1 MATARLPAAPGRV
14 AALLGGLLALLLAPP
29 APAAEPFPADYPVE
43 EVLPEGGRSLGELE
57 GEPPAAPVY
66 RGQREGRGEGGGGK
80 VVGYVFVTDQV
91 VHIPAYSGK
100 PVNMLVG
107 MDTEGTITG
116 AKVLHHEEPILKI
129 GIPEHTLFD
138 FAEQFAGIHA
148 TDHPQ
153 VGGGGDE
160 SVDLDGISGATVTVM
175 AVNDTVMAAAREVAR
190 SRDIIAGRAVAER
203 EPATIKTDRFAEK
216 SWEELLGEG
225 SIRRLHLTAGEV
237 SKRFEEADVA
247 EAWSGSELADLT
259 GEDPFIELYYTYL
272 NAPTV
277 GRNLLGDSRYQRVM
291 DGLAEG
297 EHALLF
303 MGTGPYSF
311 KGSGYV
317 RGGIFDRIRVE
328 QGLDTITFQDLD
340 HDRIRDI
347 APEGHPDFTEVG
359 IFTIRKKFG
368 FDPGSAWDLILRV
381 GRSVSP
387 TEREFVNFTARYQL
401 PGEYYEAA
409 EQPAAQAAGPMSTWK
424 RVWLDKPVQIGIL
437 VAALTLLTAIMV
449 FQEWLAKRPRVLF
462 YVRRGFLLFT
472 LLWIGWYALA
482 QLSVVNVLT
491 FVNAL
496 FGDFSWSTFLMD
508 PLVFILWTFVAVS
521 LLLWGRGVFCG
532 WLCPFGALQDYAN
545 YIGRYILR
553 LPQIHFPF
561 KVHERLWAI
570 KYVILL
576 VLFGISLQSMSAAEK
591 YAEVE
596 PFKTAITMHFFR
608 EWGFVLY
615 AGVLVVASAFQHKF
629 YCRYLCPLGAA
640 LAIPARIRLFDWLK
654 RHKECGTPCQICAN
668 ECEVQAIHPEGHINP
683 NECHFCLDC
692 QSTYWNEYK
701 CPPMVQRRKRRERG
715 PKAREKAKEMEEALG
730 YPASGE
736 EYRVKPVDD

>member
-1 MATARLPAAPGRV
+1 LPGLS
-14 AALLGGLLALLLAPP
+14 ALLAGLALLALGMGS
-29 APAAEPFPADYPVE
+29 AAGQPFAEQYPVE
-43 EVLPEGGRSLGELE
+43 AVMPENGRSVGEAR

-66 RGQREGRGEGGGGK
+66 KGKRQGAGPGKGGK

-100 PVNMLVG
+100 PVVMLVG

-116 AKVLHHEEPILKI
+116 AEVLHHEEPILKI

-138 FAEQFAGIHA
+138 FADQFTGVHV
-148 TDHPQ
+148 TDHPK
-153 VGGGGDE
+153 VGGGD
-160 SVDLDGISGATVTVM
+160 SKQVIALDGISGATVTVM

-190 SRDIIAGRAVAER
+190 SRGIIEGPVMTKR
-203 EPATIKTDRFAEK
+203 EPASIKTDLFQEK
-216 SWEELLGEG
+216 TWSELLGEG
-225 SIRRLHLTAGEV
+225 SIRRLSLTAEQV
-237 SKRFEEADVA
+237 NQRFA
-247 EAWSGSELADLT
+247 EQGITEQWSGAGLADLE
-259 GEDPFIELYYTYL
+259 GEDTFIDLYYAYL

-277 GRNLLGDSRYQRVM
+277 GRNLLGQSRYNRLM
-291 DGLAEG
+291 NNLEEG
-297 EHALLF
+297 EHALLI

-317 RGGIFDRIRVE
+317 RGGIFDRIRIE
-328 QGLDTITFQDLD
+328 QGIDTITFQDLD
-340 HDRIRDI
+340 HQRIGDI
-347 APEGHPDFTEVG
+347 AAGGHPEFMEVG
-359 IFTIRKKFG
+359 IFTIRDKFE
-368 FDPGSAWDLILRV
+368 FDPGSAWDLVLRV
-381 GRSVSP
+381 GRSVTP
-387 TEREFVNFTARYQL
+387 LKREFVNFNGRYQL
-401 PGEYYEAA
+401 PDPYYVAA
-409 EQPAAQAAGPMSTWK
+409 EPPSEPLPTWQ
-424 RVWLDKPVQIGIL
+424 RIWLEKQYQIAIL
-437 VAALTLLTAIMV
+437 VTALVLLTAVMV
-449 FQEWLAKRPRVLF
+449 FQEWFAKRPNVLF
-462 YVRRGFLLFT
+462 WFRRGFLLFT
-472 LLWIGWYALA
+472 LVWIGWYALA

-496 FGDFSWSTFLMD
+496 FGDFSWTTFLMD
-508 PLVFILWTFVAVS
+508 PLIFILWTFVAVS
-521 LLLWGRGVFCG
+521 LLLWGRGVYCG

-553 LPQIHFPF
+553 LPQIHIPF

-570 KYVILL
+570 KYIILL
-576 VLFGISLQSMSAAEK
+576 VLFGISLQSMTAAEK

-596 PFKTAITMHFFR
+596 PFKTAITLHFMR

-615 AGVLVVASAFQHKF
+615 AGLLVVASAFNHKF
-629 YCRYLCPLGAA
+629 FCRYACPLGAG

-692 QSTYWNEYK
+692 QITYWNEYK

-715 PKAREKAKEMEEALG
+715 PKARKKAKEMQEDLG
-730 YPASGE
+730 LPADEGGDLE
-736 EYRVKPVDD
+736 VRPVDD

>member
-1 MATARLPAAPGRV
+1 MAIARLPSASGRA
-14 AALLGGLLALLLAPP
+14 AALLGGLLALLLALPV
-29 APAAEPFPADYPVE
+29 PAAEPFPADYPVE

-66 RGQREGRGEGGGGK
+66 RGQRKGRGKGEDGK
-80 VVGYVFVTDQV
+80 VVGYLFETDQV

-100 PVNMLVG
+100 PVNLLVG
-107 MDTEGTITG
+107 MDTDGSITG
-116 AKVLHHEEPILKI
+116 ARVVHHEEPILKI

-138 FAEQFAGIHA
+138 FAKQYAGIHT

-153 VGGGGDE
+153 VGGGGE
-160 SVDLDGISGATVTVM
+160 GSVKLDSISGATVTVM

-190 SRDIIAGRAVAER
+190 SRDIIEGRAVAER
-203 EPATIKTDRFAEK
+203 EPATIKADRFTEK

-237 SKRFEEADVA
+237 NERFEEADVA
-247 EAWSGSELADLT
+247 EAWSGSGLAELQ
-259 GEDPFIELYYTYL
+259 GEDTFIDLYYAYL

-277 GRNLLGDSRYQRVM
+277 GRNLLGETRYERLM
-291 DGLAEG
+291 DELEEG
-297 EHALLF
+297 EHALLL

-328 QGLDTITFQDLD
+328 QGLDTVTFEDLD

-347 APEGHPDFTEVG
+347 APAGHPDFMEVG
-359 IFTIRKKFG
+359 IFHIREKFG
-368 FDPGSAWDLILRV
+368 FDPGSAWNLILRV
-381 GRSVSP
+381 GRSVSS
-387 TEREFVNFTARYQL
+387 TEREFVNFTGRYQL

-409 EQPAAQAAGPMSTWK
+409 EQPAEQDTDPVPTWK

-437 VAALTLLTAIMV
+437 VAALTLLTAIMI
-449 FQEWLAKRPRVLF
+449 FQEWLAKRPRLLF
-462 YVRRGFLLFT
+462 YLRRGFLLFT
-472 LLWIGWYALA
+472 LVWIGWYALA

-508 PLVFILWTFVAVS
+508 PLVFILWTFVAVT

-545 YIGRYILR
+545 YIGRYLLR

-615 AGVLVVASAFQHKF
+615 AGAMVVASAFQHKF

-654 RHKECGTPCQICAN
+654 RHKECGSPCQICAN
-668 ECEVQAIHPEGHINP
+668 ECEVQAIHPDGNINP

-692 QSTYWNEYK
+692 QITYWDEHK

-715 PKAREKAKEMEEALG
+715 PKARKKAKEMEEALG
-730 YPASGE
+730 YPGSE
-736 EYRVKPVDD
+736 ESYRIKRVDD